1 VKTTV
6 IIQTNRAQ
14 GHIACRTCGCDE
26 SCLLSSEVLE
36 LRQRLERVL
45 KAQWNVSIPKCT
57 GWEARRPG
65 ATEVPGED

>member
-1 VKTTV
+1 MKATV
-6 IIQTNRAQ
+6 IIGIEAEQ
-14 GHIACRTCGCDE
+14 GHIACRTCGADE

-57 GWEARRPG
+57 GWEAKRPG